1 MKYFAMTLLVLSLP
15 ATALAGDFRFV
26 YSPQYLSTPD
36 GVEKLHSQLE
46 YAVNRYCLKQFIT
59 LNVVG
64 QQECSREL
72 MEQTIERIGN
82 ARLAAYQE
90 ARRERSS

>member
-1 MKYFAMTLLVLSLP
+1 MKYFALTLLALSLP

-26 YSPQYLSTPD
+26 YSPQYLATSD
-36 GVEKLHSQLE
+36 GVKDLHRELE
-46 YAVNRYCLKQFIT
+46 YAVNRYCRNQFIT

-64 QQECSREL
+64 QKECSRAL

-82 ARLAAYQE
+82 AKLAAYQE
-90 ARRERSS
+90 ARGDRSS